1 MTREHDRQT
10 LERITQSFTKDQAT
24 EFSRRIQTVD
34 ILLSRVS
41 SKCTELA
48 SEIEKRRNDEKD
60 SRRVLAFLLITVV
73 VLWILRS
80 LSVVNSDSIF
90 YLPLLMFLFLLARTH
105 FAPEGP
111 NAVALATLKIMTFT
125 LITRIEELGV
135 SERFV
140 FLWVQEVTRLDH
152 SLLRQIRESY
162 LSSELPGEGY
172 ASVCEDDA
180 ADETETGGEVD
191 TSFSWGRICLEIA
204 RAVVR

>member
-60 SRRVLAFLLITVV
+60 YRRALAFLLITAV

-90 YLPLLMFLFLLARTH
+90 FLSIAY
-105 FAPEGP
+105 
-111 NAVALATLKIMTFT
+111 V
-125 LITRIEELGV
+125 
-135 SERFV
+135 
-140 FLWVQEVTRLDH
+140 
-152 SLLRQIRESY
+152 
-162 LSSELPGEGY
+162 
-172 ASVCEDDA
+172 
-180 ADETETGGEVD
+180 
-191 TSFSWGRICLEIA
+191 SFSSGKNAFRP
-204 RAVVR
+204 